1 MENIN
6 QVVSEIFNEIAE
18 GLETGSFGKKI
29 RIGVTTFDNEHG
41 AKNILKGAEMAQQRN
56 NQIEVVALGHQL
68 QTSLKTVEVS
78 SADEAHKKMEALLER
93 GELDACVTCHYNFPI
108 GVSTVGK
115 VITPG
120 KGQEMFLAT
129 TTGTTSANRIDGM
142 ILNGINGIIAAKA
155 SGIQNP
161 TIGILNVDGARQVER
176 ALNQLKENGYEINFV
191 ESQRADGGCIMR
203 GNDLLMGTPDVMITD
218 SLTGNIMMK
227 VFSAYMTG
235 GDYEALGYGYG
246 PGIGKDYDKTI
257 LILSRASGAP
267 VVENA
272 INYAYDIAK
281 HQLQKISAS
290 EYQLAEHAKLREIID
305 NINKAKTKPV
315 EAQVK
320 APEKEVVT
328 ATISGI
334 DIMELEE
341 AVQSL
346 WAEGIYAESGMG
358 CTGPILMVNEK
369 NLENATRILVKKE
382 FVAIAKENCC

>member
-41 AKNILKGAEMAQQRN
+41 AKNILKGAEMAQRRN
-56 NQIEVVALGHQL
+56 NQIEVIALGHQL
-68 QTSLKTVEVS
+68 QTPLKTVEVS